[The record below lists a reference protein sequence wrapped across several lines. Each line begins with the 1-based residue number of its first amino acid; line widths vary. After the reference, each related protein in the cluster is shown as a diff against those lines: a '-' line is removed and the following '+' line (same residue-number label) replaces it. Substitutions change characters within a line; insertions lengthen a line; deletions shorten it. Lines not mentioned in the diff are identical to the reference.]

1 MEEDKKVLKIK
12 KEIFQSVKKYYEFQ
26 FKRKKEFK
34 PGITKI
40 NYAGRVFDDKEL
52 ITLVDSSLEFWLTEG
67 KYANLFREEFSNF
80 LGVENC
86 ILTNSGSSANLLA
99 ISALRSNKIEQSK
112 RLKEGDEIITVAAGF
127 PTTIFPIIQNN
138 LTPVFIDIDL
148 GTYNVDTTKL
158 NEALSNKSKAVF
170 LAHTMGNPLNI
181 EVVKQ
186 FCEDNDLWLIED
198 NCDALGSLYKNQ
210 YTGTFGDIS
219 TFSFYP
225 AHHITMGEGGALLTN
240 NTKLSRIINSLREW
254 GRDCWCPP
262 GHDNT
267 CQRRFAWNLG
277 TLPKGYDHKY
287 IYSEFGYNLKITDM
301 QAAIGFEQLKKLPK
315 FIEIRRNNHRKIY
328 EGLKDLEEKIILPV
342 TQKDSNPSWFG
353 FVITLKDE
361 RKITRTKLIQK
372 LEQNKIQTRLLFA
385 GNIINQPVFNE
396 FREKRRKYRIVGE
409 LKNTDTVMK
418 KSFWIGVY
426 PGLTY
431 EMIEYIIKNIKKIL
445 E

>member
-12 KEIFQSVKKYYEFQ
+12 KEIFQSVKKYYGFQ

>member
-12 KEIFQSVKKYYEFQ
+12 KEIFQSVKKYYGFQ

-287 IYSEFGYNLKITDM
+287 IYSEFGYNL
-301 QAAIGFEQLKKLPK
+301 
-315 FIEIRRNNHRKIY
+315 IY